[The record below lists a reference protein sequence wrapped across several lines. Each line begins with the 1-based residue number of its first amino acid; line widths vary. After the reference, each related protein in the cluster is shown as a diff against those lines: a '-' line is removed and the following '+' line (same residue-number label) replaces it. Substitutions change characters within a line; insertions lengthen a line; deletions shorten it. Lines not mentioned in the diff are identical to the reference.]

1 MVFDG
6 PVDHIRTRTT
16 WIPLKQQRFRNP
28 KIYNASIVV
37 CELQLLPYPWGNV
50 FGELTLFH
58 LFGNPQAPVAK
69 FFFW

>member
-1 MVFDG
+1 MMG
-6 PVDHIRTRTT
+6 LQCDHLT
-16 WIPLKQQRFRNP
+16 LDLGNP

-50 FGELTLFH
+50 FGKLTLFH
-58 LFGNPQAPVAK
+58 LFDNPQAPVAK